1 MHIFRKYWCF
11 LLSSLITCLSGIVV
25 VISVRFLQCILPG
38 QQVVLGL
45 IRGRLSNVLKLHRE
59 VEPLICLWVKH
70 NRNRPSKLFQYLVL
84 KILKNYMLLR
94 YHLQDMYLFFHK
106 IQMDYIDIMFR
117 NQNYNLK

>member
-70 NRNRPSKLFQYLVL
+70 NRNRPSKLFQSLVL
-84 KILKNYMLLR
+84 KIPPR
-94 YHLQDMYLFFHK
+94 YVSIFSRNSNGLHIYNVSQPELQPQ
-106 IQMDYIDIMFR
+106 I
-117 NQNYNLK
+117 NSQNNLN